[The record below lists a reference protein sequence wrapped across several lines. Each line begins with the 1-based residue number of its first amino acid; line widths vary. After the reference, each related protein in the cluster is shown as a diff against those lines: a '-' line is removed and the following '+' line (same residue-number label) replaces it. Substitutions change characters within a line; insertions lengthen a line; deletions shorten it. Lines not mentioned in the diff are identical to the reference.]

1 VKGLIRKDTLQWI
14 YRKIRRR
21 IPAMLLLTVCTAV
34 SACLAVSFAL
44 VTRELIDGASWGDQ
58 SRIIHACVALV
69 LLVAA
74 RTGFSVLGIHVSDK
88 LAYDMDRDF
97 KKSLFHTI
105 LNGNYADIAKY
116 HTGDLIVRING
127 DASQVHAGILGLIS
141 SLTGLLTSL
150 VTAMIMLGTIASGFM
165 VLMVLGSAVIAIF
178 MLLIQHKMKQLQK
191 QSAVA
196 GGKVTGF
203 IQEAVS
209 RLLIVQALDVSGEME
224 KRADVLLEEKWQIQ
238 RKRKNIKIFMNT
250 GSSLLTYAGSLVAL
264 IWCVS
269 ELYQGRITFGTLTA
283 TTQLVG
289 QLQGPLMGLPKLI
302 PKVVAIAT
310 AAERLMELDDIPAQ
324 EASDPGMRKQ
334 LYDSMSGITAEALS
348 FAYDRD
354 NVLDHMDFTIP
365 KEGLTVITGV
375 SGVGKSTILKL
386 LLGIYRPNGGGL
398 YVNTEAGRIPVSRAT
413 RCLFSYA
420 PQGNLLLSGTL
431 RENLLLSRPEA
442 TPAELQ
448 EALYVSALDGYVA
461 TLPNGLDTVLRE
473 NSAGMSEG
481 QAQRLSLARAVL
493 SGAPILLLD
502 EVTSSLDGE
511 TERVVLARIRN
522 LKDRTCIVVTHR
534 PAILS
539 LADYRLDIS
548 ERAVTLTA
556 LK

>member
-1 VKGLIRKDTLQWI
+1 MKGLIRKDTLQWI

>member
-1 VKGLIRKDTLQWI
+1 MKGLIRKDTLQWI

-178 MLLIQHKMKQLQK
+178 MLLIQHKMKQLQR

-511 TERVVLARIRN
+511 TERVVLERIRN
-522 LKDRTCIVVTHR
+522 LRDRTCIVVTHR

>member
-1 VKGLIRKDTLQWI
+1 
-14 YRKIRRR
+14 
-21 IPAMLLLTVCTAV
+21 
-34 SACLAVSFAL
+34 
-44 VTRELIDGASWGDQ
+44 
-58 SRIIHACVALV
+58 
-69 LLVAA
+69 
-74 RTGFSVLGIHVSDK
+74 
-88 LAYDMDRDF
+88 
-97 KKSLFHTI
+97 
-105 LNGNYADIAKY
+105 
-116 HTGDLIVRING
+116 
-127 DASQVHAGILGLIS
+127 
-141 SLTGLLTSL
+141 
-150 VTAMIMLGTIASGFM
+150 
-165 VLMVLGSAVIAIF
+165 MVLGSAVIAIF

-238 RKRKNIKIFMNT
+238 RQRKNIKIFMNT

-302 PKVVAIAT
+302 PKIVAIAT

-324 EASDPGMRKQ
+324 EASNPGMRKQ
-334 LYDSMSGITAEALS
+334 LYDSMTGITAETLS

-386 LLGIYRPNGGGL
+386 LLGIYRPNSGGL
-398 YVNTEAGRIPVSRAT
+398 YINTDAGKIPVSRAT

-431 RENLLLSRPEA
+431 RENLLLSRPDA

-473 NSAGMSEG
+473 NSVGMSEG

-511 TERVVLARIRN
+511 TERAVLERIRN
-522 LKDRTCIVVTHR
+522 LKGRTCIVVTHR

>member
-1 VKGLIRKDTLQWI
+1 MKGLIRKDTLQWI

-178 MLLIQHKMKQLQK
+178 MLLIQHKMKQLQR

>member
-1 VKGLIRKDTLQWI
+1 
-14 YRKIRRR
+14 
-21 IPAMLLLTVCTAV
+21 
-34 SACLAVSFAL
+34 
-44 VTRELIDGASWGDQ
+44 
-58 SRIIHACVALV
+58 
-69 LLVAA
+69 
-74 RTGFSVLGIHVSDK
+74 
-88 LAYDMDRDF
+88 
-97 KKSLFHTI
+97 
-105 LNGNYADIAKY
+105 
-116 HTGDLIVRING
+116 
-127 DASQVHAGILGLIS
+127 
-141 SLTGLLTSL
+141 
-150 VTAMIMLGTIASGFM
+150 
-165 VLMVLGSAVIAIF
+165 
-178 MLLIQHKMKQLQK
+178 
-191 QSAVA
+191 
-196 GGKVTGF
+196 
-203 IQEAVS
+203 
-209 RLLIVQALDVSGEME
+209 
-224 KRADVLLEEKWQIQ
+224 
-238 RKRKNIKIFMNT
+238 
-250 GSSLLTYAGSLVAL
+250 
-264 IWCVS
+264 
-269 ELYQGRITFGTLTA
+269 
-283 TTQLVG
+283 
-289 QLQGPLMGLPKLI
+289 MGLPKLI

-324 EASDPGMRKQ
+324 VASDPGMRKQ

>member
-1 VKGLIRKDTLQWI
+1 MKGLIRKDTLQWI

-58 SRIIHACVALV
+58 SRIIHACAALV

-178 MLLIQHKMKQLQK
+178 MLLIQHKMKQLQR

-302 PKVVAIAT
+302 PKIVAIAT

-324 EASDPGMRKQ
+324 EASNPGMRKQ
-334 LYDSMSGITAEALS
+334 LYDSMTGITAEALS